1 MYLNEFI
8 YSFKNFLLIYVVLF
22 SLSLLLAIV
31 IDFIKKLI
39 QYDKL
44 IDKLIVNIN
53 KKVGSVE

>member
-1 MYLNEFI
+1 M
-8 YSFKNFLLIYVVLF
+8 LIYVVLF

-31 IDFIKKLI
+31 IDLIKKFV

-44 IDKLIVNIN
+44 INKLIANIN

>member
-1 MYLNEFI
+1 M
-8 YSFKNFLLIYVVLF
+8 LIYVVLF

-31 IDFIKKLI
+31 IDLIKKFV

-44 IDKLIVNIN
+44 INKLIVNIN